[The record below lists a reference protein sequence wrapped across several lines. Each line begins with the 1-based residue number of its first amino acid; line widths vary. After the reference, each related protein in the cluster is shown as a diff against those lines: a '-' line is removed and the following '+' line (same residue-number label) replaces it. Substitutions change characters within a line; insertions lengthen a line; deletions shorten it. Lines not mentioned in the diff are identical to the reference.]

1 MSELWRPSR
10 TRIADANLTRF
21 MSCVNA
27 RRGTQLRE
35 FGELYAWSVAEPE
48 HFWSE
53 LARFADVRAQWGAGP
68 VIEDAGRMPGARFF
82 PGARRPR

>member
-1 MSELWRPSR
+1 MRAAAR
-10 TRIADANLTRF
+10 
-21 MSCVNA
+21 SCEN
-27 RRGTQLRE
+27 RG
-35 FGELYAWSVAEPE
+35 AVCWSLAEPE

-82 PGARRPR
+82 PAPG